1 MHTEMEENETIEEGD
16 LPARNC
22 VGNVGRGRGRGR
34 GRTVKWE
41 KTAA

>member
-1 MHTEMEENETIEEGD
+1 MRTEMEENETIEEGD

-34 GRTVKWE
+34 TVKWE